1 LEDLQKERE
10 EIWEDLWIYKIR
22 NMKNIYF
29 FIVLI
34 FLSFQLTAQD
44 NATPALFP
52 GGDSAWNVYITS
64 AFIKQ
69 NMVNQMTK
77 KEIERFGKTQK
88 AVYTFAVL
96 ADGTIGLI
104 NIEGQ
109 VSQPV
114 RSEINRVLK
123 NSPVWTPATLNGKPT
138 IYRKKQI
145 STFTFD

>member
-1 LEDLQKERE
+1 
-10 EIWEDLWIYKIR
+10 
-22 NMKNIYF
+22 MKKMFLLTLSVF
-29 FIVLI
+29 FSFLI
-34 FLSFQLTAQD
+34 EAQE

-52 GGDSAWNVYITS
+52 GGDSAWNVYITT

-77 KEIERFGKTQK
+77 KEIERFGKIQQ
-88 AVYTFAVL
+88 AVYTFAILV
-96 ADGTIGLI
+96 DGTIGLI

-123 NSPVWTPATLNGKPT
+123 NSPIWTPATLNGKPT

>member
-1 LEDLQKERE
+1 MEDPQKENE
-10 EIWEDLWIYKIR
+10 EIWEDLWISKMMVMKKIAFTLLLF
-22 NMKNIYF
+22 YS
-29 FIVLI
+29 
-34 FLSFQLTAQD
+34 FLLSAQE
-44 NATPALFP
+44 NATPAIFP
-52 GGDSAWNVYITS
+52 GGDSVWNVYINS
-64 AFIKQ
+64 SFIKQ

-88 AVYTFAVL
+88 AVYTFAIL

-123 NSPVWTPATLNGKPT
+123 NSPIWTPATLNGKIT

-145 STFTFD
+145 STFIFD

>member
-1 LEDLQKERE
+1 MK
-10 EIWEDLWIYKIR
+10 KIG
-22 NMKNIYF
+22 F
-29 FIVLI
+29 FILSLFFA
-34 FLSFQLTAQD
+34 FLLSAQE

-52 GGDSAWNVYITS
+52 GGDSAWNVYINT

-77 KEIERFGKTQK
+77 KEIERFGKTQI
-88 AVYTFAVL
+88 AVYKFAIL

-123 NSPVWTPATLNGKPT
+123 NSPLWTPATLNGKPT
-138 IYRKKQI
+138 IYRKKQT